1 MGIVADSISLHPNQA
16 NMANL
21 EVPGNQV
28 QIQIQGS
35 DEETLEAEPPKSILK
50 DSRRQSKVSFN
61 EDVEKF
67 DEIKRSP
74 SITSDVVPRDHKG
87 TDVSR
92 RRSSWTQ
99 STYSLDGGAGSTLGV
114 LVVLKVLFVD
124 ILITGFGDAITDLLQ
139 GIYMIVEEPLNSE
152 DTNDT
157 IAAGIAVIL
166 ICWVPG
172 IVAILH
178 LIASHKDEFLFL
190 DESVDVNIRKS
201 RRRNFFILLGL
212 CFFFYPIV
220 PTIGYLI
227 NLCYM
232 TGGQDQTSH
241 KIEMFAKVGHSI
253 SGCIEA
259 PMQMVM
265 VLYLVLKE
273 YLPIPFQDDPRYVNY
288 TDRFGND
295 ISFIANIPVLTFI
308 FSITNILSSAFTIN
322 LFNVYVGQFKDKDS
336 FKRYFN
342 LIGGHL
348 PFFLLQI
355 SFRITSFTLILVY
368 LDTWAAAFLIAM
380 WLCNLIIG
388 YVTSA
393 AHNLGSEMRTRL
405 QRARSVARLEANQP
419 KIEVKGA
426 ERDTQDTPIWLNSFL
441 SLFVPSCYMRTVDPA
456 IFNIDKNQ
464 SDEQKEK
471 DRKLRKR
478 FFEKEKQFQR
488 KVIRLQVLSSTTIL
502 LAATGLM
509 FFLVQFGNWGYN
521 NNILDNYAFQ
531 IACATT
537 ALLGIFSF
545 LAVAPLVAGFVFV
558 SNTSQR
564 TGYLSLKDYNSTHV
578 KISLISANRL
588 TSSGDGAVDLK
599 EKHITMCNNA
609 TEVADICKVQE
620 KQNNILVIDFNEK
633 EKCEQFIHQ
642 EADKE
647 DSDCLKF
654 SSIVFLE
661 SKDFKSSSPKQN
673 KIKHVPVLSVHTRD
687 TELIKNAFSKSQ
699 DVKMDIFY
707 ESLDTMM
714 ASLNGDS
721 DLKRRGCNDLTNKQ
735 TKSAPT
741 ALEQV

>member
-1 MGIVADSISLHPNQA
+1 MGVADSISLHPNQA

-35 DEETLEAEPPKSILK
+35 DGETLEAEPPKSILK

-61 EDVEKF
+61 EDVG
-67 DEIKRSP
+67 EIKRSP

-201 RRRNFFILLGL
+201 RRMNFFILLGL

-393 AHNLGSEMRTRL
+393 AHNLGNEMRTRL
-405 QRARSVARLEANQP
+405 QRAKSVARLEANQP

-478 FFEKEKQFQR
+478 FF
-488 KVIRLQVLSSTTIL
+488 
-502 LAATGLM
+502 
-509 FFLVQFGNWGYN
+509 
-521 NNILDNYAFQ
+521 
-531 IACATT
+531 
-537 ALLGIFSF
+537 
-545 LAVAPLVAGFVFV
+545 
-558 SNTSQR
+558 
-564 TGYLSLKDYNSTHV
+564 
-578 KISLISANRL
+578 
-588 TSSGDGAVDLK
+588 
-599 EKHITMCNNA
+599 
-609 TEVADICKVQE
+609 
-620 KQNNILVIDFNEK
+620 
-633 EKCEQFIHQ
+633 
-642 EADKE
+642 
-647 DSDCLKF
+647 
-654 SSIVFLE
+654 
-661 SKDFKSSSPKQN
+661 
-673 KIKHVPVLSVHTRD
+673 
-687 TELIKNAFSKSQ
+687 
-699 DVKMDIFY
+699 
-707 ESLDTMM
+707 
-714 ASLNGDS
+714 
-721 DLKRRGCNDLTNKQ
+721 
-735 TKSAPT
+735 
-741 ALEQV
+741 

>member
-1 MGIVADSISLHPNQA
+1 MGIVADSISLHPNPNQA

-35 DEETLEAEPPKSILK
+35 DGETLEAEPPRGILK

-259 PMQMVM
+259 PMHGDGP
-265 VLYLVLKE
+265 
-273 YLPIPFQDDPRYVNY
+273 LPRPQ
-288 TDRFGND
+288 G
-295 ISFIANIPVLTFI
+295 
-308 FSITNILSSAFTIN
+308 
-322 LFNVYVGQFKDKDS
+322 
-336 FKRYFN
+336 
-342 LIGGHL
+342 
-348 PFFLLQI
+348 
-355 SFRITSFTLILVY
+355 
-368 LDTWAAAFLIAM
+368 
-380 WLCNLIIG
+380 
-388 YVTSA
+388 
-393 AHNLGSEMRTRL
+393 
-405 QRARSVARLEANQP
+405 
-419 KIEVKGA
+419 
-426 ERDTQDTPIWLNSFL
+426 
-441 SLFVPSCYMRTVDPA
+441 VPSHPLSGRSKICQLYRQVW
-456 IFNIDKNQ
+456 
-464 SDEQKEK
+464 
-471 DRKLRKR
+471 KR
-478 FFEKEKQFQR
+478 H
-488 KVIRLQVLSSTTIL
+488 L
-502 LAATGLM
+502 LHCQHSGPD
-509 FFLVQFGNWGYN
+509 VH
-521 NNILDNYAFQ
+521 
-531 IACATT
+531 
-537 ALLGIFSF
+537 LL
-545 LAVAPLVAGFVFV
+545 
-558 SNTSQR
+558 
-564 TGYLSLKDYNSTHV
+564 H
-578 KISLISANRL
+578 
-588 TSSGDGAVDLK
+588 
-599 EKHITMCNNA
+599 
-609 TEVADICKVQE
+609 
-620 KQNNILVIDFNEK
+620 
-633 EKCEQFIHQ
+633 HQ
-642 EADKE
+642 
-647 DSDCLKF
+647 
-654 SSIVFLE
+654 
-661 SKDFKSSSPKQN
+661 
-673 KIKHVPVLSVHTRD
+673 
-687 TELIKNAFSKSQ
+687 
-699 DVKMDIFY
+699 
-707 ESLDTMM
+707 
-714 ASLNGDS
+714 
-721 DLKRRGCNDLTNKQ
+721 
-735 TKSAPT
+735 
-741 ALEQV
+741 